1 MAKYLG
7 FLRKMIS
14 SKEDNHASPTY
25 AREQCFKVL
34 TSFMEYDSEEFER
47 MQQYSREIIKDSPG
61 NYLRMSLFAKGLVFT
76 TLLHLLLTL
85 DREELFH
92 HFLRYYLSMD
102 PAGKFRLT
110 KQQWEHS
117 LNALTRS
124 GGIEKSK
131 MLKAVAHMGG
141 KSLKALDFLKSRDQ
155 DGLMDS
161 ELSERVFQS
170 LAMEE
175 SQGDTPIVDWRKYLP
190 YVFAFFCQGEAQEMF
205 NRYQQIHEII
215 GLPRELQSTGS
226 YEVKAD
232 GEVTGLLSRF
242 LPYIPIDS
250 TKITLEPE
258 ALLDYELSISFL
270 SHRCISE
277 ALKAFQVSSSLNIST
292 ADIAAI
298 CEQIRTDFPATSLV
312 WDDINV
318 NLRTILPHLAMQL
331 CAASELKTLASKG
344 HTAKEVVA
352 YAKLAVRTAINLDK
366 LTYEE
371 LGSALTEEM
380 GDADSTPIT
389 GEETAD
395 LLAKTISRFLPKQ
408 RSVVLHNLQ
417 DKVVE
422 ALSSPQPRSQAT
434 AEAALAAMRESLAE
448 ELDDLFAFFVEKF
461 ETRQTV
467 HQHLRGRPD
476 TTGLRDT
483 GDSGLH
489 ARTLSDALSNPMLKE
504 TRYKQIVVQ
513 IARAVIL
520 T

>member
-14 SKEDNHASPTY
+14 SKEDNHLSPTY
-25 AREQCFKVL
+25 AREQCIKVL
-34 TSFMEYDSEEFER
+34 TSFMEYDTEEFEK

-85 DREELFH
+85 DPEELFH

-102 PAGKFRLT
+102 PAGKFHLT
-110 KQQWEHS
+110 KQQWERS
-117 LNALTRS
+117 LNALTRPGS
-124 GGIEKSK
+124 IEKSK

-141 KSLKALDFLKSRDQ
+141 KSLKALDFLKSRDL

-170 LAMEE
+170 LVMEE
-175 SQGDTPIVDWRKYLP
+175 TQEDIPVVDWRKYLP
-190 YVFAFFCQGEAQEMF
+190 YVFAFFCHWEAQEMF
-205 NRYQQIHEII
+205 NRYQQIHDII
-215 GLPRELQSTGS
+215 GLPRELQSSGS

-232 GEVTGLLSRF
+232 GAVTGLLSKF
-242 LPYIPIDS
+242 LPFIPIDS

-258 ALLDYELSISFL
+258 SLLDYELSIPFL
-270 SHRCISE
+270 SHRYISE
-277 ALKAFQVSSSLNIST
+277 ALKAFQVSSSVHIST
-292 ADIAAI
+292 TDIAYI
-298 CEQIRTDFPATSLV
+298 CEQIRTDFPATSLI
-312 WDDINV
+312 WDEMNV

-331 CAASELKTLASKG
+331 CAAIELKTLANKG
-344 HTAKEVVA
+344 HTAKEVIV
-352 YAKLAVRTAINLDK
+352 YEKLAVRTALNLDK

-371 LGSALTEEM
+371 LGNALVETM
-380 GDADSTPIT
+380 GEGGSNPIT

-395 LLAKTISRFLPKQ
+395 LLIKTVSRFLPKQ
-408 RSVVLHNLQ
+408 RSAVLQNLQ
-417 DKVVE
+417 EKIVD
-422 ALSSPQPRSQAT
+422 AFPSPQPRSQAT
-434 AEAALAAMRESLAE
+434 AETALAAMREVLAE

-476 TTGLRDT
+476 TMALGYRF
-483 GDSGLH
+483 DSGAH
-489 ARTLSDALSNPMLKE
+489 ARTLSDALNNPMLKE
-504 TRYKQIVVQ
+504 TRYKQIVVL
-513 IARAVIL
+513 IARAVRL